1 LLMSGSCSSS
11 SFFLAPSQRS
21 SAQPLRLLVL
31 PLRRLNVP
39 RCIVKHLSQ
48 ILYWL
53 LTRHLALIPRFDM
66 RKQLLAYCP
75 FLKIWTRNSLTISV
89 TNLLFHRFK
98 LPKVDSHTRVQRCN
112 RSCISYA
119 LLFSVNVTSEYAC
132 RVSKSSSNALSA
144 SSSSHDSTSLLW
156 PRNNQIGMPCALKKL
171 ISESNSAAK
180 RLSVR
185 SFSFTRILQLVQD
198 PFSAYLGFHSLDT
211 LYKRSRI
218 TLLSYF
224 SQSVKYS
231 YFQPVI
237 FNPLSSRRRSP
248 ESQ

>member
-1 LLMSGSCSSS
+1 
-11 SFFLAPSQRS
+11 
-21 SAQPLRLLVL
+21 
-31 PLRRLNVP
+31 
-39 RCIVKHLSQ
+39 
-48 ILYWL
+48 
-53 LTRHLALIPRFDM
+53 M

-75 FLKIWTRNSLTISV
+75 VLKIWTRNSLTISA

-98 LPKVDSHTRVQRCN
+98 LPKVDSHTGVQRCT
-112 RSCISYA
+112 RACISHA

-144 SSSSHDSTSLLW
+144 SSSSHDSTSLLL

-180 RLSVR
+180 RLSVGLQGSWR

-198 PFSAYLGFHSLDT
+198 PFSACLGFHSFDT

-224 SQSVKYS
+224 IQSVKYS
-231 YFQPVI
+231 HFQP
-237 FNPLSSRRRSP
+237 PLISAKISRVPIKETLSFLIILQKTYR
-248 ESQ
+248 